1 MNTGILIM
9 IILLTIGVL
18 VCYTVAMSYIFVGIG
33 QTDDTSS
40 FYNPGYMIGAGV
52 FALAAAV
59 LAALAVPDNEAI
71 LPVAIIIG
79 VTALALATGALATG
93 SISH

>member
-1 MNTGILIM
+1 MNSVVIISFALAILV
-9 IILLTIGVL
+9 II
-18 VCYTVAMSYIFVGIG
+18 CYTIAMSYIFVGIG

-59 LAALAVPDNEAI
+59 LAALAAPDSEAI

>member
-1 MNTGILIM
+1 MSMVVIISFVLAILV
-9 IILLTIGVL
+9 II
-18 VCYTVAMSYIFVGIG
+18 CYTVAMSYIFVGIG

-59 LAALAVPDNEAI
+59 LAALAVPDNEVI

>member
-1 MNTGILIM
+1 MNTVV
-9 IILLTIGVL
+9 IISFGLAIIVII
-18 VCYTVAMSYIFVGIG
+18 CYTVAMSYIFVGIG